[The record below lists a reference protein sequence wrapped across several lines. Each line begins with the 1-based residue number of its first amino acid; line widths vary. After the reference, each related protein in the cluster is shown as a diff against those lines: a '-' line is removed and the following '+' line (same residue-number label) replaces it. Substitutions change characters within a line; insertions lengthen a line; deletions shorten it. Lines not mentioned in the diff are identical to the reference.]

1 MIFRPRSGSLARW
14 LVLLL
19 LLALSILP
27 STSFALPKRL
37 VIALDGIAYRDMKA
51 LQDGVTY
58 KDTHGFQFHR
68 QGFHQGYF
76 PVSRMISTFP
86 STSDVAWTD
95 IFGDRPLPGYQ
106 RTYFSAAANS
116 EMSVNGITTSM
127 EHEKQ
132 MHWQVENG
140 FLRTLGYV
148 YPSHTYEYEVH
159 ELVRNFLNAKGGGD
173 NFYAYVR
180 TSDDSQH
187 LSRDVFAM
195 LCALDEK
202 LQKLRALYKAQEGHE
217 LEILILSDHGN
228 NHAGPAKRVEIRKF
242 LKQAGYRISKSI
254 LSPKD
259 VVLPTAG
266 IESWV
271 EIHNSPAETETLMQL
286 LPHLKGVDVLT
297 ARFPGQTNRFMVMN
311 SKGERAIIEWNP
323 AKNSFRYST
332 ERGDPINYLPVVKT
346 LSQKNRLDTGGF
358 ATADDWMAE
367 TLTNRYPLALE
378 RIVRGHTCVTL
389 NPATILISLNNHY
402 VHSGW
407 LVKKGS
413 ELVTFGGTHGALDD
427 LNSDGMLLSSFA
439 PTQDT
444 SSRRV
449 AGLYDCFPG
458 LRNFRA
464 EENGAEWIT
473 GKEQALTRIARVPL
487 DWDRQM
493 LPDDEVFLRIWTPSF
508 AHLDIEVPV
517 ELTVKKAPRFSNA
530 QIRRGEPQPIDASES
545 YEAVLIG
552 KQDQVDP
559 QPINA
564 SERHFTLNFPI
575 TFLDKCAYERV
586 YALPA
591 DLILEPQKEYWIS
604 GQVPDEKKDIR
615 IFEFTFRTD
624 SRGRPVAY

>member
-148 YPSHTYEYEVH
+148 YPSHTYQYEVY
-159 ELVRNFLNAKGGGD
+159 ELVRNFLTTKSKDD
-173 NFYAYVR
+173 NYYAYIR
-180 TSDDSQH
+180 TPDDAQH
-187 LSRDVFAM
+187 LSRDIFAM

-202 LQKLRALYKAQEGHE
+202 LQKLRALYKSREGRE

-228 NHAGPAKRVEIRKF
+228 NHAGVAQRVEIRTF
-242 LKQAGYRISKSI
+242 LEKAGYRITKSI
-254 LSPKD
+254 VNPKD

-559 QPINA
+559 QPMNA